1 MTRKFIVSG
10 TDTGIGK
17 TVVSAM
23 LVQALRANYFKPVQA
38 GLDEETDTEFVKRL
52 SQFPEDHY
60 FAELYR
66 LETPASPHLAA
77 RLDDVE
83 IDTSK
88 LILPESN
95 RTLIVEGAG
104 GLMVPLTESTLLIDI
119 IQNWQVPVILCA
131 RTELG
136 TINHS
141 LLSINALRQWNIPV
155 HGVVFIGDSNLPS
168 ESIIS
173 KLGNVKHLGR
183 LPFLNPLNSE
193 TLSTAFAENFHLSD
207 FE

>member
-52 SQFPEDHY
+52 SQLPEDHY
-60 FAELYR
+60 LAEFYR

-83 IDTSK
+83 IDISK

-104 GLMVPLTESTLLIDI
+104 GLMVPLTESTLLIDV
-119 IQNWQVPVILCA
+119 IQNWQAPVILCA

-141 LLSINALRQWNIPV
+141 LLSINALKQWNIPV

-183 LPFLNPLNSE
+183 LPFLNPLDSD
-193 TLSTAFAENFHLSD
+193 TLSVAFAENFHLSD